1 MGTITGLRWPGRAL
15 SVVALACVLCVGAL
29 VSASPALAADPSGAE
44 TLAENPSAPIDYV
57 WIIIAAALVFIM
69 QGGFAMLTAGL
80 CRAKNVVNLM
90 MKNLM
95 DFTIG
100 SLAFFTVGFAL
111 MFGADKGGLF
121 GTTGWFLAGE
131 SYDVGQYLLFLFQVM
146 FAATA
151 ATIVAG
157 AVAERLKVKAYFLY
171 AIVICSIIYPI
182 YGHWVWGGGWL
193 SSLPY
198 GMGHVDFAGSG
209 VVHAVGGFMG
219 LAGAIVLGPRI
230 GKFDLKGKARA
241 IPGHSMVLAALGV
254 FILWFGWYGF
264 NAGSTLSA
272 SELRT
277 AVIAVNT
284 TLAASAGAVSS
295 LVTIYARTKKLD
307 VGMALNGAI
316 AGLVAITAPC
326 AWVEGWAAVVIGLI
340 AGVIVVVGVLFFDR
354 IRVDDP
360 VGAVSVHGLNGV
372 WGLLAVGLFA
382 DGTYGNY
389 TTEGPFVTGLF
400 YGGGVEQLIAQ
411 AIGAVVVVAWAFGLG
426 LILFKILDVI
436 LGGIRVSAQEEIA
449 GLDIGEH
456 GSSAYPNFTV
466 VEDMPYLMASAV
478 EKDGGN

>member
-1 MGTITGLRWPGRAL
+1 MVTTVKPWLRQIAVSACL
-15 SVVALACVLCVGAL
+15 AVALVLAIMPV
-29 VSASPALAADPSGAE
+29 PALAADPTGAD
-44 TLAENPSAPIDYV
+44 TLIEDPGAPLDYV
-57 WIIIAAALVFIM
+57 WIILASALVFIM

-95 DFTIG
+95 DFAIG
-100 SLAFFTVGFAL
+100 SLAFFAVGYAL
-111 MFGADKGGLF
+111 MFGASKGGLF

-131 SYDVGQYLLFLFQVM
+131 EYDVGRYLLFLFQVM

-157 AVAERLKVKAYFLY
+157 AVAERLKVRAYFLY
-171 AIVICSIIYPI
+171 SIAICALIYPV

-193 SSLPY
+193 STLPF
-198 GMGHVDFAGSG
+198 GVGHVDFAGSG

-219 LAGAIVLGPRI
+219 LAGALVLGPRI
-230 GKFDLKGKARA
+230 GKYDKTGKAHA
-241 IPGHSMVLAALGV
+241 IPGHSMTLAALGV

-272 SELRT
+272 LELRS

-295 LVTIYARTKKLD
+295 LIVIYQITKRLD

-316 AGLVAITAPC
+316 AGLVGITAAC
-326 AWVEGWAAVVIGLI
+326 AWVEAWAAVVIGGI
-340 AGVIVVVGVLFFDR
+340 AGAIVVVGVLFLDK

-360 VGAVSVHGLNGV
+360 VGAVSVHGLNGI

-382 DGTYGNY
+382 DGTYGLY
-389 TTEGPFVTGLF
+389 TTEGPMVVGLF
-400 YGGGVEQLIAQ
+400 YGGGVEQLLAQ
-411 AIGAVVVVAWAFGLG
+411 AIGVVVAVAWAFLAGLA
-426 LILFKILDVI
+426 LFKLLDVV
-436 LGGIRVSAQEEIA
+436 LGGIRVPPQEEIE

-456 GSSAYPNFTV
+456 GGKAYPNFTV
-466 VEDMPYLMASAV
+466 VDELPYR
-478 EKDGGN
+478 

>member
-1 MGTITGLRWPGRAL
+1 MGL
-15 SVVALACVLCVGAL
+15 SSNARLQRRSLHALALALCVLAVSFTGAT
-29 VSASPALAADPSGAE
+29 PALAADPSGAQ
-44 TLAENPSAPIDYV
+44 TLGENPLAPLDFV

-95 DFTIG
+95 DFVIG
-100 SLAFFTVGFAL
+100 SLAFFAVGFAL
-111 MFGADKGGLF
+111 MFGADRAGLF

-131 SYDVGQYLLFLFQVM
+131 TYDVSQYLLFLFQVM

-171 AIVICSIIYPI
+171 SIAICALIYPV

-193 SSLPY
+193 SSLPF
-198 GMGHVDFAGSG
+198 GLGHLDFAGSG

-230 GKFDLKGKARA
+230 GKFDRNGKARA
-241 IPGHSMVLAALGV
+241 IPGHSMTLAALGV

-272 SELRT
+272 LELRS

-295 LVTIYARTKKLD
+295 LIAIHARTKKLD

-316 AGLVAITAPC
+316 AGLVGITAPC
-326 AWVEGWAAVVIGLI
+326 AWVEAWAAVVIGAI
-340 AGVIVVVGVLFFDR
+340 AGVIVVFGVLFFDR
-354 IRVDDP
+354 IGVDDP
-360 VGAVSVHGLNGV
+360 VGAVSVHGFNGV

-389 TTEGPFVTGLF
+389 TTEGPLATGLL
-400 YGGGVEQLIAQ
+400 YGGGAEQLIAQ
-411 AIGAVVVVAWAFGLG
+411 VIGALVVVAWAFGLG
-426 LILFKILDVI
+426 LVLFKVLDVV
-436 LGGIRVSAQEEIA
+436 LGGIRVAPQEEIE

-456 GSSAYPNFTV
+456 GSSGYPNFPV
-466 VEDMPYLMASAV
+466 VDGLPY
-478 EKDGGN
+478 N

>member
-1 MGTITGLRWPGRAL
+1 MAPAMLLAVLAL
-15 SVVALACVLCVGAL
+15 LVLPAT
-29 VSASPALAADPSGAE
+29 ALAADPSGAA
-44 TLAENPSAPIDYV
+44 TLNENPDAPLDYV
-57 WIIIAAALVFIM
+57 WIIMASALVFIM

-95 DFTIG
+95 DFAIG
-100 SLAFFTVGFAL
+100 SLAFFAVGYAI
-111 MFGADKGGLF
+111 MFGDSKGGLF

-131 SYDVGQYLLFLFQVM
+131 QYDVGHYLLFLFQVM

-171 AIVICSIIYPI
+171 SIAICAIIYPI

-193 SSLPY
+193 ASLPY
-198 GMGHVDFAGSG
+198 GVGHVDFAGSG
-209 VVHAVGGFMG
+209 VVHAIGGFMG

-230 GKFDLKGKARA
+230 GKFDKNGKPRA
-241 IPGHSMVLAALGV
+241 IPGHSMTFAALGV

-272 SELRT
+272 LELRS

-284 TLAASAGAVSS
+284 TLAASAGAVAS
-295 LVTIYARTKKLD
+295 LIAIYGVTKKLD

-316 AGLVAITAPC
+316 AGLVGITAPC
-326 AWVEGWAAVVIGLI
+326 AWVEGWAAVVIGAI
-340 AGVIVVVGVLFFDR
+340 AGIIVVAGVLLIDR
-354 IRVDDP
+354 MGVDDP
-360 VGAVSVHGLNGV
+360 VGAVSVHGLNGL

-382 DGTYGNY
+382 DGTYGLY
-389 TTEGPFVTGLF
+389 TTEGPMVVGLL
-400 YGGGVEQLIAQ
+400 YGGGAGQLVAQ
-411 AIGAVVVVAWAFGLG
+411 AIGAVVAATWALVIG
-426 LILFKILDVI
+426 LILFKLLDLA
-436 LGGIRVSAQEEIA
+436 LGGIRVPPQEEIE

-456 GSSAYPNFTV
+456 GGKAYPNFTV
-466 VEDMPYLMASAV
+466 VDELPYH
-478 EKDGGN
+478 

>member
-1 MGTITGLRWPGRAL
+1 MITTIGIRWPGRAL
-15 SVVALACVLCVGAL
+15 LVAAVACIVCIGVLATAG
-29 VSASPALAADPSGAE
+29 PAHAADPTGAE
-44 TLAENPSAPIDYV
+44 TLAESPNAPVDYV

-95 DFTIG
+95 DFAIG
-100 SLAFFTVGFAL
+100 SLAFFAVGFAL
-111 MFGADKGGLF
+111 MFGADKAGLF

-131 SYDVGQYLLFLFQVM
+131 SYDVWQYLLFLFQVM

-157 AVAERLKVKAYFLY
+157 AVAERLKVRAYFLY
-171 AIVICSIIYPI
+171 AIAICALIYPV

-193 SSLPY
+193 SALPF
-198 GMGHVDFAGSG
+198 GVGHVDFAGSG
-209 VVHAVGGFMG
+209 VVHTVGGFVG

-230 GKFDLKGKARA
+230 GKFDKNGKPRA
-241 IPGHSMVLAALGV
+241 IPGHSMALAALGV
-254 FILWFGWYGF
+254 FLLWFGWYGF

-272 SELRT
+272 LELRS

-284 TLAASAGAVSS
+284 TLAASAGAVSA
-295 LVTIYARTKKLD
+295 LIVIHAKTKRLD

-326 AWVEGWAAVVIGLI
+326 AWVEAWAAVVIG
-340 AGVIVVVGVLFFDR
+340 VISGVVVVFGVLFFDR
-354 IRVDDP
+354 IGVDDP

-400 YGGGVEQLIAQ
+400 YGGGAEQLIAQ
-411 AIGAVVVVAWAFGLG
+411 AIGAVVAVAWALGLG
-426 LILFKILDVI
+426 LILFKTLDVI
-436 LGGIRVSAQEEIA
+436 LGGIRVPPQEEIE

-456 GSSAYPNFTV
+456 GSSAYPNFPV
-466 VEDMPYLMASAV
+466 VEDVPYR
-478 EKDGGN
+478 

>member
-1 MGTITGLRWPGRAL
+1 
-15 SVVALACVLCVGAL
+15 VVAATVAALALLVL
-29 VSASPALAADPSGAE
+29 PAPAMAADPSGAT
-44 TLAENPSAPIDYV
+44 TLLEDPAAPLDYV
-57 WIIIAAALVFIM
+57 WIILASALVFVM

-100 SLAFFTVGFAL
+100 SLAFFSVGFAI
-111 MFGADKGGLF
+111 MFGSSKAGLF

-131 SYDVGQYLLFLFQVM
+131 YYDVSYYLMFLFQVM

-171 AIVICSIIYPI
+171 SIAVCALIYPV

-193 SSLPY
+193 SALPY
-198 GMGHVDFAGSG
+198 GVGHVDFAGSG
-209 VVHAVGGFMG
+209 VVHAVGGFLG

-230 GKFDLKGKARA
+230 GRFDRHGKPHA
-241 IPGHSMVLAALGV
+241 IPGHSMTLAALGV

-272 SELRT
+272 LELRS

-295 LVTIYARTKKLD
+295 LIVISRKTGKLD

-316 AGLVAITAPC
+316 AGLVGVTASC
-326 AWVEGWAAVVIGLI
+326 AWIEAWAAVVVGAI
-340 AGVIVVVGVLFFDR
+340 AGGIVVFGVLFFDR
-354 IRVDDP
+354 IHVDDP
-360 VGAVSVHGLNGV
+360 VGAVSVHGLNGI

-382 DGTYGNY
+382 DGTYGLY
-389 TTEGPFVTGLF
+389 TTEGPMVVGLF
-400 YGGGVEQLIAQ
+400 YGGGAGQLMAQ
-411 AIGAVVVVAWAFGLG
+411 AIGVAVVIAWAFGTG
-426 LILFKILDVI
+426 FILFKILDKA
-436 LGGIRVSAQEEIA
+436 LGSIRVEPQEEIE

-456 GSSAYPNFTV
+456 GGKAYPNFTV
-466 VEDMPYLMASAV
+466 VDELPYR
-478 EKDGGN
+478 

>member
-1 MGTITGLRWPGRAL
+1 VAAAAL
-15 SVVALACVLCVGAL
+15 FSSAVLWSLTPV
-29 VSASPALAADPSGAE
+29 PALAADASGAS
-44 TLAENPSAPIDYV
+44 TLLQNPNAPLDYV
-57 WIIIAAALVFIM
+57 WIILAAALVFIM

-100 SLAFFTVGFAL
+100 SLAFFAVGYAI
-111 MFGADKGGLF
+111 MFGESSRGLV
-121 GTTGWFLAGE
+121 GTTGWFLAGDR
-131 SYDVGQYLLFLFQVM
+131 YDVSHYLLFLFQVM

-157 AVAERLKVKAYFLY
+157 AVAERLKVRAYFLY
-171 AIVICSIIYPI
+171 SIAICALIYPV

-198 GMGHVDFAGSG
+198 GVGHVDFAGSG

-219 LAGAIVLGPRI
+219 LAGALVLGPRI
-230 GKFDLKGKARA
+230 GKFDRNGKPHA
-241 IPGHSMVLAALGV
+241 IPGHSMTLAALGV

-272 SELRT
+272 LELRS

-295 LVTIYARTKKLD
+295 LITIHAITKKLD

-316 AGLVAITAPC
+316 AGLVGITAPC
-326 AWVEGWAAVVIGLI
+326 AWVEAWAAVVIGAV
-340 AGVIVVVGVLFFDR
+340 AGGIVVVGVLHFDR
-354 IRVDDP
+354 IQVDDP

-382 DGTYGNY
+382 DGTYGVY
-389 TTEGPFVTGLF
+389 ATDGPMVTGLF
-400 YGGGVEQLIAQ
+400 YGGGAGQLVAQ
-411 AIGAVVVVAWAFGLG
+411 GIGVLVVVTWAFGIG
-426 LILFKILDVI
+426 LALFKLLDMV
-436 LGGIRVSAQEEIA
+436 LGGIRVPPQEEIE

-456 GSSAYPNFTV
+456 GGRAYPNFTV
-466 VEDMPYLMASAV
+466 VDELPYR
-478 EKDGGN
+478 

>member
-1 MGTITGLRWPGRAL
+1 MRTTIGSRWPGRAL
-15 SVVALACVLCVGAL
+15 LIAAAACMVCIGILATAG
-29 VSASPALAADPSGAE
+29 PALAADPSGAE
-44 TLAENPSAPIDYV
+44 TLADDPGAPINYV
-57 WIIIAAALVFIM
+57 WVIIAAALVFIM

-100 SLAFFTVGFAL
+100 SLAFFCVGFAL

-121 GTTGWFLAGE
+121 GTTGWFLAGD

-157 AVAERLKVKAYFLY
+157 AVAERLKVRAYFLY
-171 AIVICSIIYPI
+171 AIAICALVYPV

-230 GKFDLKGKARA
+230 GKFDRNGKARA
-241 IPGHSMVLAALGV
+241 IPGHSLVLAALGV

-272 SELRT
+272 LELRT

-284 TLAASAGAVSS
+284 TLAASAGACSS
-295 LVTIYARTKKLD
+295 LIAIYVKTKKLD

-316 AGLVAITAPC
+316 AGLVGITAPC
-326 AWVEGWAAVVIGLI
+326 AWVEAWAAVVIGLV
-340 AGVIVVVGVLFFDR
+340 AGVIVVFGVLFLDR

-389 TTEGPFVTGLF
+389 TTEGPFVSGLF
-400 YGGGVEQLIAQ
+400 YGGGVEQLVAQ
-411 AIGAVVVVAWAFGLG
+411 AIGVAVVVAWAFGLG
-426 LILFKILDVI
+426 ILVFKTLDVI
-436 LGGIRVSAQEEIA
+436 LGGIRVSPQEEIE

-456 GSSAYPNFTV
+456 GSSAYPNFPV
-466 VEDMPYLMASAV
+466 VEDVPYR
-478 EKDGGN
+478 